1 MLHRAK
7 HGLITAKRGWTNS
20 WIYLPVPLCLHLSVS
35 LIHPLVSP
43 RPCRMSEVSRSAA
56 PLRSPFLNVS
66 STSTYRA
73 FLSSTVEDSVVRA
86 RVVSSYPGGSSVR
99 GFEWS
104 SASASS
110 SATLLPLNTNMHLC
124 VHELIGVF
132 GPVSSAERTEVGRV
146 SRNCTQVRVALP

>member
-20 WIYLPVPLCLHLSVS
+20 WIYLPVPLFLHLSVS

-66 STSTYRA
+66 STSTYRT
-73 FLSSTVEDSVVRA
+73 FLSSTVEDSDVRA
-86 RVVSSYPGGSSVR
+86 RVWSRVTPEALVSVGLSDLQPHP
-99 GFEWS
+99 
-104 SASASS
+104 AH
-110 SATLLPLNTNMHLC
+110 LPPCSH
-124 VHELIGVF
+124 
-132 GPVSSAERTEVGRV
+132 
-146 SRNCTQVRVALP
+146 